1 MEKDIKYLTQPL
13 LLLEKDIPVEIN
25 PVFQNFTGYKLSLL
39 KNIID
44 NKLFFYDYVN
54 PVDINELIKDSGTEI
69 IWLKKS
75 NGDFR
80 RILLNVA
87 KYKNDNQKT
96 LLALTDLKSV
106 KPLLPPEL
114 DLQTLFDH
122 SPLGI
127 IYFNQ
132 KLTLIRY
139 NQRAQKLFQMERGKS
154 YGLADIIPL
163 QSLDFVKEKI
173 DLATNTEQPQQVI
186 VNCHNQMICKWD
198 IYPLAKNGVIAY
210 IEDISKIKQKEHQL
224 YKEKNKVE
232 ANNLELKKSVK
243 NAQKLAAEV
252 SYANKSKAAFIANI
266 SHEIRT
272 PLNAIMGFA
281 GILSNE
287 LEQQQHL
294 NFLNSI
300 IKSGNTL
307 LEIINN
313 ILDYS
318 KLESGKRE
326 ITNSEIKTHQF
337 LNNLA
342 QVYQSLSDQKGIKF
356 SLEIAE
362 DFPSYIELDQ
372 QLLSQIIRNLLDNAV
387 KFTEKGR
394 IWVTAESTKLDD
406 DFVDIYITVSDTGT
420 GIPKSQQKKIFH
432 PFSQQDNQSHATYG
446 GTGLGLS
453 IVKKSVSLLSGE
465 LKMDST
471 PGKGT
476 KFLVK
481 LPHINRVNHKT
492 EIKKAELEH
501 IDISKLNFSNK
512 TIVIADRTKF
522 NRLLVKNILADFDI
536 TINEV
541 SSIESLITFLEN
553 QNPSLLIINQSLL
566 KEIEDFSAFDSL
578 LNTKNIPVIILI
590 SDIDSLTHKMS
601 NKDNCQTVYKPI
613 NKDTLLKSMAT
624 LIDYQT
630 AEPAQ
635 RRTPKNILPKSMPK
649 ERIKRMLIFL
659 EIEFLPK
666 CKEYQENMIISNIE
680 ELCDDVA
687 AVGEANNIWILNDWT
702 KQLRSA
708 IDNFEIHN
716 IKQLLKEFPNIIQ
729 KINSFIS
736 DKPIN

>member
-1 MEKDIKYLTQPL
+1 MEKDIKHLTQPL
-13 LLLEKDIPVEIN
+13 LLLEKDTPVDIN
-25 PVFQNFTGYKLSLL
+25 PAFQNFTGYTLSHL
-39 KNIID
+39 KNIF
-44 NKLFFYDYVN
+44 NKKLFFYDHMN
-54 PVDINELIKDSGTEI
+54 PIDIKDLIKDSGAQI
-69 IWLKKS
+69 VWLKTS
-75 NGDFR
+75 SGGFQ
-80 RILLNVA
+80 RILLNVI
-87 KYKNDNQKT
+87 KYKNDEQKI
-96 LLALTDLKSV
+96 LLTLTDLTTV

-114 DLQTLFDH
+114 DLQNLFDRN
-122 SPLGI
+122 PLGV

-132 KLTLIRY
+132 KLALIRY
-139 NQRAQKLFQMERGKS
+139 NQRAQKLFQMEKGKS
-154 YGLADIIPL
+154 YGLADIIPS
-163 QSLDFVKEKI
+163 QSLDFIKEKI
-173 DLATNTEQPQQVI
+173 DLATSTQQPQQLI
-186 VNCHNQMICKWD
+186 LNCHHQMICKWN
-198 IYPLAKNGVIAY
+198 IYPLAKNGAIAY

-224 YKEKNKVE
+224 YKEKNKIE

-252 SYANKSKAAFIANI
+252 SYANNSKAAFIANI

-294 NFLNSI
+294 KFLNSI

-337 LNNLA
+337 LDNLA

-394 IWVTAESTKLDD
+394 IRVTAESTSLDD

-420 GIPKSQQKKIFH
+420 GIPKSQRKKIFH

-492 EIKKAELEH
+492 EVKKAELEH
-501 IDISKLNFSNK
+501 IDISKLDFSNK
-512 TIVIADRTKF
+512 TIIIADRTKF
-522 NRLLVKNILADFDI
+522 NRLLVKNILADFNI
-536 TINEV
+536 TIREFDSV
-541 SSIESLITFLEN
+541 KSLEN
-553 QNPSLLIINQSLL
+553 YLGNEKASLLIINQSLL
-566 KEIEDFSAFDSL
+566 KEFEDFAAFDSL

-590 SDIDSLTHKMS
+590 SDIDSLTHKLS
-601 NKDNCQTVYKPI
+601 NKDNCLTVYKPI

-630 AEPAQ
+630 AEPA
-635 RRTPKNILPKSMPK
+635 RRNVPKNILPKSMPK

-716 IKQLLKEFPNIIQ
+716 IKQQLKEFPNILQ